1 MSRALAL
8 DPVAPSA
15 ERYVALVRCTR
26 AQLARW
32 IASADG
38 VRARVDDGGGGSP
51 LTRANATTRGAR
63 SGGGEKTWTIEADG
77 VVDVFHS
84 IADEGRA
91 TVVRGEVRF
100 ESANEGRALETVGT
114 AREKLRPKRSLEDG
128 TARRVKMR
136 GEEELREKRE
146 RHLKV
151 VEVDEVAG
159 REGASAAT
167 SDGLRRDLERWSRV
181 VAAAMLDGSGS
192 EFSRVKAAVMSLLF
206 ERPLS
211 ENAIRDCVAKGFA
224 LACKPP
230 PNQRVVRETIKHVAQ
245 LRPPGRYELVDGKRR
260 DAQKSHAQLTAA
272 AKHIKLPKKEKAAAA
287 APPCAPSQ
295 PTSTQATNGTS
306 VPTPPLQEPPRVLRN
321 GITVDLGDRSPSID
335 LDPHAHVFARRPPA
349 KTREIAPRAAGD
361 DDDDWRHLTPSPTVD
376 VIESHDECEAL
387 KATYDTK
394 YDTYV
399 SLHARLAANADE
411 YEALRRGDDA
421 AALLPRFASLR
432 RERYAAMRDVF
443 DGLHDELLR
452 IRVAID
458 AFASV

>member
-167 SDGLRRDLERWSRV
+167 VSY
-181 VAAAMLDGSGS
+181 
-192 EFSRVKAAVMSLLF
+192 
-206 ERPLS
+206 
-211 ENAIRDCVAKGFA
+211 
-224 LACKPP
+224 
-230 PNQRVVRETIKHVAQ
+230 T
-245 LRPPGRYELVDGKRR
+245 
-260 DAQKSHAQLTAA
+260 
-272 AKHIKLPKKEKAAAA
+272 
-287 APPCAPSQ
+287 
-295 PTSTQATNGTS
+295 
-306 VPTPPLQEPPRVLRN
+306 
-321 GITVDLGDRSPSID
+321 
-335 LDPHAHVFARRPPA
+335 
-349 KTREIAPRAAGD
+349 
-361 DDDDWRHLTPSPTVD
+361 HLTLPT
-376 VIESHDECEAL
+376 I
-387 KATYDTK
+387 
-394 YDTYV
+394 
-399 SLHARLAANADE
+399 
-411 YEALRRGDDA
+411 
-421 AALLPRFASLR
+421 LL
-432 RERYAAMRDVF
+432 V
-443 DGLHDELLR
+443 
-452 IRVAID
+452 
-458 AFASV
+458 